1 MMAPPSGCSF
11 FNKTLTLNNVL
22 IPYIHYKN
30 GDFEEI
36 WMPAKPIMKT
46 TGETTVTHI
55 MERVFSDDKMSF
67 EELVASKGLPVEGCV
82 ADLQHPPILTTT
94 TRKRPSG

>member
-11 FNKTLTLNNVL
+11 FNKTLTLNNIR

-46 TGETTVTHI
+46 TGEANITQI
-55 MERVFSDDKMSF
+55 IERVFSDDKMTL
-67 EELVASKGLPVEGCV
+67 EEVCPWRGVM
-82 ADLQHPPILTTT
+82 DL
-94 TRKRPSG
+94 